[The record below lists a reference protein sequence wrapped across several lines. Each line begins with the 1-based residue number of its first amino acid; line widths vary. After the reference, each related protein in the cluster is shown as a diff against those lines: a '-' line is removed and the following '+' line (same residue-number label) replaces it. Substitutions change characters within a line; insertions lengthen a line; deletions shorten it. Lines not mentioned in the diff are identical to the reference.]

1 VTFLGVLMLAIIAYL
16 WGHSR
21 GESQESAFWQRIV
34 QDKERTIDA
43 LRRAIAEQ
51 DEDDESRWWL
61 RGEESPY

>member
-1 VTFLGVLMLAIIAYL
+1 VTIVGLLLLVGLAYL
-16 WGHSR
+16 WGHAR

-34 QDKERTIDA
+34 SQKEHTIDA

-51 DEDDESRWWL
+51 EEDDESRWWL